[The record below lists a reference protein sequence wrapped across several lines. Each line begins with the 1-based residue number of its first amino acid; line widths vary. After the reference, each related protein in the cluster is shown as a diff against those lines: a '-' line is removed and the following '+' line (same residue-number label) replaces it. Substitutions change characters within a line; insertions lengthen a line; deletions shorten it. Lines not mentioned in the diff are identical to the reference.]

1 MSEKAVRN
9 GGRGRGGE
17 GWGGGGWKV
26 DRTTERQ
33 VHGPSLFILT
43 SFQRLFYIYTISGEG

>member
-1 MSEKAVRN
+1 MKKQSGMEGE
-9 GGRGRGGE
+9 GGVGRGG
-17 GWGGGGWKV
+17 GWEV
-26 DRTTERQ
+26 DRTTERE